1 MLDVLLAIVL
11 TLITGVCDAFGFVHA
26 SRTWKGGQFSPRE
39 AILAVSLF
47 LVGIV
52 VYIALIRNLQRLGIT
67 SPEIQ
72 TLGWFATTV
81 IGIAII
87 ERSIVGWATTDKVMA
102 AVAFVSVGWLVV
114 RKG

>member
-1 MLDVLLAIVL
+1 MLDVLMAIGL
-11 TLITGVCDAFGFVHA
+11 TLITGICDAYGFVHS
-26 SRTWKGGQFSPRE
+26 SRTWKDGQFSPRE

-47 LVGIV
+47 LVGIL

-87 ERSIVGWATTDKVMA
+87 ERSIVGWATTDKAMA

>member
-11 TLITGVCDAFGFVHA
+11 TLITGVCDAYGFVHA
-26 SRTWKGGQFSPRE
+26 SRTWKGGQFAPRE
-39 AILAVSLF
+39 AVLAISLF
-47 LVGIV
+47 LVGIL
-52 VYIALIRNLQRLGIT
+52 VYIALIRNLERLGIT

-87 ERSIVGWATTDKVMA
+87 ERTVLGWANIDKAMA
-102 AVAFVSVGWLVV
+102 VVAVVSVGWLVV